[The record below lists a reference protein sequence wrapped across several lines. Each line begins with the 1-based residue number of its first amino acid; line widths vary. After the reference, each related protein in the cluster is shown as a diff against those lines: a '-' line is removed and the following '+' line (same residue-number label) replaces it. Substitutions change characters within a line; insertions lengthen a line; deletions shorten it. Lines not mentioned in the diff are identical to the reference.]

1 MNPLTRSA
9 RPGRS
14 HLDDVLDSPHG
25 GPLKHTPPN
34 IVGMTSLAPDTATTT
49 AEHRLTGSL
58 GPGPIVFMV
67 VAAAAPLT
75 VIAGGAPLG
84 ILLGNGPGYPAM
96 FAAVALVL
104 LPFSVGL
111 STMSR
116 LVPKP
121 GAFFTYVG
129 YGLDRRWGLGAAYL
143 ALLTYTAVQVA
154 VYAYLG
160 FSLNMTI
167 TALGG
172 PELPWWLYT
181 LAVIGLVG
189 YLGYRHIELSS
200 KVLGLLLIGEILI
213 VLALGV
219 AVIATGGAEG
229 LSLAPFAP
237 ANVVSGAPGV
247 GLMFAAAGF
256 IGFESTAIYRDEARQ
271 PERTI
276 PRATYAAVILIG
288 VFYTFGAW
296 VLVMAEGPSKVLEIA
311 GQDPGAMVINVT
323 AAYLGPIGGAIVNV
337 LLLTS
342 LFACVLSFH
351 NVIARYQHSM
361 AHAGTLPAVLK
372 GVHPVHGS
380 PSPSSLAQTVT
391 TAVLVVVLAVAGLD
405 PVLAVFTWLS
415 GVATLGVVVLMALT
429 SLAVMVFFA
438 RHRDVVGSV
447 WETRI
452 LPAVGLIGLV
462 VMTALIV
469 AYFPVLV
476 GGGPALTVGL
486 IATVPL
492 ALAGGYAQAVHLR
505 ARKPE
510 LYADLTDHIS
520 A

>member
-1 MNPLTRSA
+1 
-9 RPGRS
+9 
-14 HLDDVLDSPHG
+14 
-25 GPLKHTPPN
+25 
-34 IVGMTSLAPDTATTT
+34 MTSLAPDTATTT
-49 AEHRLTGSL
+49 AADHRLAGSL
-58 GPGPIVFMV
+58 GPGSIVFMV

-84 ILLGNGPGYPAM
+84 ILLGNGAGYPAM
-96 FAAVALVL
+96 FAAVAVVL
-104 LPFSVGL
+104 LIFSAGL

-129 YGLDRRWGLGAAYL
+129 YGLNRRWGLGAAYL
-143 ALLTYTAVQVA
+143 ALLTYTAVQIA

-160 FSLNMTI
+160 FSLNLTV
-167 TALGG
+167 TSLGG
-172 PELPWWLYT
+172 PSLPWGVYT
-181 LAVIGLVG
+181 LAIVALVG

-200 KVLGLLLIGEILI
+200 KVLGVLLVGEILI
-213 VLALGV
+213 VLALG
-219 AVIATGGAEG
+219 AVVIGTGGAEG
-229 LSLAPFAP
+229 LSLAPFSP
-237 ANVVSGAPGV
+237 AAMTSGAPGV

-256 IGFESTAIYRDEARQ
+256 IGFESTAIYRDEAKD

-296 VLVMAEGPSKVLEIA
+296 VLVMAEGPSRVLEVA
-311 GQDPGAMVINVT
+311 AQDPGAMVINTT
-323 AAYLGPIGGAIVNV
+323 AHYLGPIGGVIVNA

-361 AHAGTLPAVLK
+361 AHAGTLPAVIK

-380 PSPSSLAQTVT
+380 PAPSSLAQTIT
-391 TAVLVVVLAVAGLD
+391 AAVLIIGLALAGLD
-405 PVLAVFTWLS
+405 PVLAVFTWFS
-415 GVATLGVVVLMALT
+415 GVSTLGVVVLMAMT
-429 SLAVMVFFA
+429 SLAVLVFFA
-438 RHRDVVGSV
+438 RHRDIVGSV
-447 WETRI
+447 WQTRV
-452 LPAVGLIGLV
+452 LPVLGLIGLV
-462 VMTALIV
+462 TMSVLIV

-476 GGGPALTVGL
+476 GGGPVLTAAL

-505 ARKPE
+505 RRRPE
-510 LYADLTDHIS
+510 LYADLTEHIS

>member
-1 MNPLTRSA
+1 
-9 RPGRS
+9 
-14 HLDDVLDSPHG
+14 
-25 GPLKHTPPN
+25 
-34 IVGMTSLAPDTATTT
+34 MTSLAPNAAGTA

-58 GPGPIVFMV
+58 GAGSIVFMV
-67 VAAAAPLT
+67 VAAASPLT
-75 VIAGGAPLG
+75 VIAGGTPLG

-96 FAAVALVL
+96 FAAVAVVL
-104 LPFSVGL
+104 LVFSVGL

-116 LVPKP
+116 LVPRP

-129 YGLDRRWGLGAAYL
+129 YGLNRRWGLGTAYL

-154 VYAYLG
+154 VYAYAG
-160 FSLNMTI
+160 FSLAAAV

-172 PELPWWLYT
+172 PTLPWWLYT
-181 LAVIGLVG
+181 LATVALVG

-200 KVLGLLLIGEILI
+200 KVLGALLIGEIAI
-213 VLALGV
+213 VLVLGLVV
-219 AVIATGGAEG
+219 AATGGAEG

-237 ANVVSGAPGV
+237 ANVLSGAPGV

-256 IGFESTAIYRDEARQ
+256 IGFESTAIYRDEARD

-276 PRATYAAVILIG
+276 PLATYAAVILIG

-296 VLVMAEGPSKVLEIA
+296 VVVMAEGPSRVLEVA
-311 GQDPGAMVINVT
+311 GADPGAMVLNVT
-323 AAYLGPIGGAIVNV
+323 AAYLGPIGGVVVNV

-361 AHAGTLPAVLK
+361 AHAGTLPAALK
-372 GVHPVHGS
+372 ATHAEHGS
-380 PSPSSLAQTVT
+380 PARSSLVQTI
-391 TAVLVVVLAVAGLD
+391 TAGALVVVLALAGLD

-429 SLAVMVFFA
+429 SLAVLVFFT
-438 RHRDVVGSV
+438 RHRDIVGSV
-447 WETRI
+447 WTTKV
-452 LPAVGLIGLV
+452 LPFLGLVGLV
-462 VMTALIV
+462 AMTALIL

-476 GGGPALTVGL
+476 GGGGALTIGL
-486 IATVPL
+486 VATVPI
-492 ALAGGYAQAVHLR
+492 ALAIGYGQAIYLR
-505 ARKPE
+505 SRRPE
-510 LYADLTDHIS
+510 LYADLTEHIS